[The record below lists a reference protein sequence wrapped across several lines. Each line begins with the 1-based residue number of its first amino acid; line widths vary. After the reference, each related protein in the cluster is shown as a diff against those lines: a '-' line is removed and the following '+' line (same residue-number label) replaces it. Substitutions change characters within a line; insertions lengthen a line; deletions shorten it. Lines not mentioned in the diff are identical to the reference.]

1 MKKIYI
7 ILLFLPFFGFSQQSF
22 EVFFDFNAAVPNQ
35 ASLTKL
41 NQWIKANKS
50 AEITKVL
57 GYCDSVDDSQYNI
70 DLAVRRINSVLDLLK
85 KDTIKISDK
94 VELKPFG
101 KDFKLSKN
109 QEENRKVK
117 LFFILKE
124 EKKINPT
131 NEEEE
136 ISFSSLSELV
146 AKEKSELAQKFEKAK
161 KGDLIRINNINFHFN
176 SEKMMDQSEPLL
188 LELLQILYDN
198 PKLRIA
204 IHGHI
209 CCNPNGMDT
218 KLSYRRALVIF
229 KYLTKFEIEVNR
241 LSYKGFGSNDPIYKV
256 PERNEAERKANRRVE
271 ILIVDK

>member
-1 MKKIYI
+1 MKKVCA
-7 ILLFLPFFGFSQQSF
+7 ILLFLPFFGFSQQEF
-22 EVFFDFNAAVPNQ
+22 EVFFDFNKDFPNQ
-35 ASLTKL
+35 VSLTKL

-70 DLAVRRINSVLDLLK
+70 DLAVRRINSVLNLLK

-124 EKKINPT
+124 EKKIDPT

-146 AKEKSELAQKFEKAK
+146 TKEKSELAQKFEKAK

>member
-117 LFFILKE
+117 LF
-124 EKKINPT
+124 
-131 NEEEE
+131 
-136 ISFSSLSELV
+136 SF
-146 AKEKSELAQKFEKAK
+146 
-161 KGDLIRINNINFHFN
+161 
-176 SEKMMDQSEPLL
+176 
-188 LELLQILYDN
+188 
-198 PKLRIA
+198 
-204 IHGHI
+204 
-209 CCNPNGMDT
+209 
-218 KLSYRRALVIF
+218 
-229 KYLTKFEIEVNR
+229 
-241 LSYKGFGSNDPIYKV
+241 
-256 PERNEAERKANRRVE
+256 
-271 ILIVDK
+271 